1 MTFTDDPLRAEL
13 FGPDPRTAVETLL
26 VRELQAA
33 LLIEGD
39 GDQFPV
45 DDSFFDLGLTSLRLM
60 EVKQRV
66 EAVLG
71 ARIGAAT
78 LFNHATVAR
87 LADHLVAEVLPG
99 LAEPL
104 TSPDDPELVSSP
116 DNP

>member
-1 MTFTDDPLRAEL
+1 VTFTDDPLRAEL
-13 FGPDPRTAVETLL
+13 FGPDPRAAVETLL

-39 GDQFPV
+39 GDEFPV

-60 EVKQRV
+60 EVKRRV

-87 LADHLVAEVLPG
+87 LADHLAAEVLP
-99 LAEPL
+99 
-104 TSPDDPELVSSP
+104 ELVPSP